1 MSQIAF
7 HPAHPYLAVQSH
19 DRSVEIFRIRSEEE
33 ARKKQVRRKKRAKE
47 KKLAAQ
53 SKSKTEISETDFG
66 SAAEEQGGSDEIKPV
81 DLFTPHIVVHAS
93 GKIRSFDFGSGAV
106 TKGGFQV

>member
-7 HPAHPYLAVQSH
+7 HPVQPYLAVQSH

-33 ARKKQVRRKKRAKE
+33 ARKKQVRQKKRAKE
-47 KKLAAQ
+47 KKLAML
-53 SKSKTEISETDFG
+53 SKSKSETGEVDLG
-66 SAAEEQGGSDEIKPV
+66 PAAAEQGDQDEIEPV
-81 DLFTPHIVVHAS
+81 NLFTPHIVVHAS
-93 GKIRSFDFGSGAV
+93 GKIRSFDFGGGAV

>member
-7 HPAHPYLAVQSH
+7 HPAQPYLAVQSH

-33 ARKKQVRRKKRAKE
+33 ARKKQVRRKKRVKE
-47 KKLAAQ
+47 KKLAMQ
-53 SKSKTEISETDFG
+53 SKSKSETGD
-66 SAAEEQGGSDEIKPV
+66 ADLRPAEDEQGDQDEIEPV
-81 DLFTPHIVVHAS
+81 NLFTPHIVVHAS
-93 GKIRSFDFGSGAV
+93 GKIRSFDFGSGAA